1 MDDLGEPPPPPRLER
16 QNAVDLLRING
27 QDYPVSYENGT
38 QTITLNG
45 VVKQVF
51 TDSNGRYIMINEA
64 NVHEGGWR
72 PKTRRPRRTRKSRK
86 SRR

>member
-1 MDDLGEPPPPPRLER
+1 MADLGEPPPPPRLVR
-16 QNAVDLLRING
+16 QNAVDLLRIND
-27 QDYPVSYENGT
+27 QNYPISYENGT
-38 QTITLNG
+38 QTIRMNG
-45 VVKQVF
+45 ELTQVF
-51 TDSNGRYIMINEA
+51 TDSNGRYIIVNGI